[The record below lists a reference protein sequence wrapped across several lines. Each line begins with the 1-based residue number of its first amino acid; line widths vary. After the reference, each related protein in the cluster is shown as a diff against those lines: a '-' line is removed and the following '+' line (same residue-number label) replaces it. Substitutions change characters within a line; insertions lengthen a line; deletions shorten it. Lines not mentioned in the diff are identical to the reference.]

1 MTKWLL
7 LLLPIYLLAQDRP
20 FDADFRF
27 ADGVYFSN
35 ASLLANEPDVTWEGI
50 DGEMVQLPDDYRV
63 QVDDFGYRD
72 RDYAP
77 PYAIALDGLPYYF
90 VREDSK
96 RGFHEFAGL
105 RSVGRYATL
114 QYDTLIHSRQLMK
127 AYNPVNGQAFRQAY
141 VERDRQRRLYRIL
154 DAETGKRLP
163 FDHPTVLRLVAR
175 EEDLVA
181 ALERTA
187 PDDAAKILRALELYN
202 ERHSLML
209 PIRDRTP

>member
-1 MTKWLL
+1 MVLVFPFWLV
-7 LLLPIYLLAQDRP
+7 AQDRP
-20 FDADFRF
+20 FDAEFRF

-50 DGEMVQLPDDYRV
+50 GGEMVQLPDDYRV

-72 RDYAP
+72 RDYTP

-105 RSVGRYATL
+105 RTTGRYATL

-154 DAETGKRLP
+154 DAETGKRLS

-187 PDDAAKILRALELYN
+187 PDDTAKILRALELYN
-202 ERHSLML
+202 QRHPLLL
-209 PIRDRTP
+209 PPRDRTP